1 VGVQALAAGLALLVS
16 DIGGFIDLIEAGCNG
31 YKLPPG
37 NHDDWEKMLRMML
50 TDPELTKEFKKHSF
64 KLAERFDINRIVCQ
78 YVEIF
83 MQVANQSEYALR
95 MKNYQTMDESMRN
108 KSEKKSTFLRVF
120 QWVITFLS
128 VVLLIWL
135 ISRQNWDQIL
145 QTLIRIPIST
155 IVIVLMLNF
164 VGQVLNTLRWSILL
178 NAQDIHISKWQL
190 IKIVLAGAFAS
201 NFLPSTI
208 GGDVIRLIKINQ
220 FSHNQ
225 GLNFASIVLDRF
237 VNVVAFL
244 TILPLSYSIWS
255 QAVTDRNT
263 QVMMMATLN
272 LSVIKKWFQ
281 KSWSQFISAY
291 KNWAQKPW
299 VVFQAFVVCWF
310 SIFVIFIGL
319 WLLNLGLDIQVKLV
333 QVMGISA
340 LSYFITML
348 PISINGYGL
357 REVSITF
364 FYTLIGVSADQAA
377 IFAVLSR
384 FLILFV
390 TVPGAFF
397 LGNFKDLKQIRA
409 NRNL

>member
-1 VGVQALAAGLALLVS
+1 
-16 DIGGFIDLIEAGCNG
+16 
-31 YKLPPG
+31 
-37 NHDDWEKMLRMML
+37 
-50 TDPELTKEFKKHSF
+50 
-64 KLAERFDINRIVCQ
+64 
-78 YVEIF
+78 
-83 MQVANQSEYALR
+83 
-95 MKNYQTMDESMRN
+95 MKNNLPLDESSRN
-108 KSEKKSTFLRVF
+108 RLDKKSILFHSF
-120 QWVITFLS
+120 QWVITLFS

-135 ISRQNWDQIL
+135 ISSQNWDQIL
-145 QTLIRIPIST
+145 QTLIRIPIWT
-155 IVIVLMLNF
+155 IVIVLLLNF

-178 NAQDIHISKWQL
+178 NSQDIHVSIWQL

-208 GGDVIRLIKINQ
+208 GGDMIRLIKINQ

-244 TILPLSYSIWS
+244 TILPFSFSIWP
-255 QAVTDRNT
+255 QAVADKNT
-263 QVMMMATLN
+263 QIMMMATLN

-281 KSWSQFISAY
+281 KSWYQFITAY

-299 VVFQAFVVCWF
+299 VVFQAFVVSWF
-310 SIFVIFIGL
+310 SIFVIFMGL

-364 FYTLIGVSADQAA
+364 FYTLIGVSPDQAA

-390 TVPGAFF
+390 TLPGALF
-397 LGNFKDLKQIRA
+397 LGDFKDLKQIKV

>member
-1 VGVQALAAGLALLVS
+1 
-16 DIGGFIDLIEAGCNG
+16 
-31 YKLPPG
+31 
-37 NHDDWEKMLRMML
+37 
-50 TDPELTKEFKKHSF
+50 
-64 KLAERFDINRIVCQ
+64 
-78 YVEIF
+78 
-83 MQVANQSEYALR
+83 
-95 MKNYQTMDESMRN
+95 MKNNLPLDESLRN
-108 KSEKKSTFLRVF
+108 KSDKKSIFFRVF

-155 IVIVLMLNF
+155 IVIVLLLNF
-164 VGQVLNTLRWSILL
+164 VGQILNTLRWSILL

-244 TILPLSYSIWS
+244 TILPFSISIWL
-255 QAVTDRNT
+255 QAVGDKNT

-281 KSWSQFISAY
+281 KSWHQFITAY

-299 VVFQAFVVCWF
+299 VVFQAFVVSWF

-364 FYTLIGVSADQAA
+364 FYTLIGVSPDQAA

-390 TVPGAFF
+390 TLPGAFF
-397 LGNFKDLKQIRA
+397 LGNLKDLKQIRA
-409 NRNL
+409 NRNS

>member
-1 VGVQALAAGLALLVS
+1 MK
-16 DIGGFIDLIEAGCNG
+16 DN
-31 YKLPPG
+31 LPL
-37 NHDDWEKMLRMML
+37 DASL
-50 TDPELTKEFKKHSF
+50 
-64 KLAERFDINRIVCQ
+64 
-78 YVEIF
+78 
-83 MQVANQSEYALR
+83 
-95 MKNYQTMDESMRN
+95 RN
-108 KSEKKSTFLRVF
+108 KLDKKSIFFRVF

-128 VVLLIWL
+128 VGLLIWL

-145 QTLIRIPIST
+145 QTLIRIPIWT
-155 IVIVLMLNF
+155 IIIVLLLNF
-164 VGQVLNTLRWSILL
+164 VGQLLNTLRWSILL
-178 NAQDIHISKWQL
+178 NAQDIHISIWQL

-220 FSHNQ
+220 FSQNQ
-225 GLNFASIVLDRF
+225 GLNIASIVLDRF

-244 TILPLSYSIWS
+244 TILPFSISIWP
-255 QAVTDRNT
+255 QVVADKNT
-263 QVMMMATLN
+263 QLMMMARLN

-281 KSWSQFISAY
+281 NSWQQFITAY

-299 VVFQAFVVCWF
+299 VVFQAFVVSWF

-364 FYTLIGVSADQAA
+364 FYTLIGVSPDQAA

-384 FLILFV
+384 FLILFA
-390 TVPGAFF
+390 TLPGAFF
-397 LGNFKDLKQIRA
+397 LGNFKDLKQTPLT
-409 NRNL
+409 RNS

>member
-1 VGVQALAAGLALLVS
+1 
-16 DIGGFIDLIEAGCNG
+16 
-31 YKLPPG
+31 
-37 NHDDWEKMLRMML
+37 
-50 TDPELTKEFKKHSF
+50 
-64 KLAERFDINRIVCQ
+64 
-78 YVEIF
+78 
-83 MQVANQSEYALR
+83 
-95 MKNYQTMDESMRN
+95 MKNNLPLDESLRN
-108 KSEKKSTFLRVF
+108 KSDKKSIFFRVF

-155 IVIVLMLNF
+155 IVIVLLLNF
-164 VGQVLNTLRWSILL
+164 VGQILNTLRWSILL

-244 TILPLSYSIWS
+244 TILPFSISIWL
-255 QAVTDRNT
+255 QAVGDKNT

-281 KSWSQFISAY
+281 KSWHQFITAY

-299 VVFQAFVVCWF
+299 VVFQAFVVSWF

-364 FYTLIGVSADQAA
+364 FYTLIGVSPDQAA

-390 TVPGAFF
+390 TLPGAFF
-397 LGNFKDLKQIRA
+397 LGNLKDLKLIRA
-409 NRNL
+409 NRNS

>member
-1 VGVQALAAGLALLVS
+1 
-16 DIGGFIDLIEAGCNG
+16 
-31 YKLPPG
+31 
-37 NHDDWEKMLRMML
+37 
-50 TDPELTKEFKKHSF
+50 
-64 KLAERFDINRIVCQ
+64 
-78 YVEIF
+78 
-83 MQVANQSEYALR
+83 
-95 MKNYQTMDESMRN
+95 MKNYLSLDESMRN
-108 KSEKKSTFLRVF
+108 KSDKKSTFFRVF

-244 TILPLSYSIWS
+244 TILPFSISIWS

-299 VVFQAFVVCWF
+299 VVFQAFVVSWF

-364 FYTLIGVSADQAA
+364 FYTLIGVSPDQAA

-390 TVPGAFF
+390 TLPGAFF
-397 LGNFKDLKQIRA
+397 LGNFKDLKQIPA
-409 NRNL
+409 TRNS

>member
-1 VGVQALAAGLALLVS
+1 
-16 DIGGFIDLIEAGCNG
+16 
-31 YKLPPG
+31 
-37 NHDDWEKMLRMML
+37 
-50 TDPELTKEFKKHSF
+50 
-64 KLAERFDINRIVCQ
+64 
-78 YVEIF
+78 
-83 MQVANQSEYALR
+83 
-95 MKNYQTMDESMRN
+95 MKNNLPLDESLRN
-108 KSEKKSTFLRVF
+108 KSDKKSIFFRVF

-155 IVIVLMLNF
+155 IVIVLLLNF
-164 VGQVLNTLRWSILL
+164 VGQILNTLRWSILL

-255 QAVTDRNT
+255 QAVADRNT

-299 VVFQAFVVCWF
+299 VVFQAFVVSWF

-364 FYTLIGVSADQAA
+364 FYTLIGVSPDQAA

-390 TVPGAFF
+390 TLPGAFF
-397 LGNFKDLKQIRA
+397 LGNLKDLKLIRA
-409 NRNL
+409 NRNS

>member
-1 VGVQALAAGLALLVS
+1 
-16 DIGGFIDLIEAGCNG
+16 
-31 YKLPPG
+31 
-37 NHDDWEKMLRMML
+37 
-50 TDPELTKEFKKHSF
+50 
-64 KLAERFDINRIVCQ
+64 
-78 YVEIF
+78 
-83 MQVANQSEYALR
+83 
-95 MKNYQTMDESMRN
+95 MKNYLSLDESMRN
-108 KSEKKSTFLRVF
+108 KSDKKSTFFRVF

-299 VVFQAFVVCWF
+299 VVFQAFVVSWF

-390 TVPGAFF
+390 TLPGAFF
-397 LGNFKDLKQIRA
+397 LGNLKDLKLIRA
-409 NRNL
+409 NRNS

>member
-1 VGVQALAAGLALLVS
+1 
-16 DIGGFIDLIEAGCNG
+16 
-31 YKLPPG
+31 
-37 NHDDWEKMLRMML
+37 
-50 TDPELTKEFKKHSF
+50 
-64 KLAERFDINRIVCQ
+64 
-78 YVEIF
+78 
-83 MQVANQSEYALR
+83 
-95 MKNYQTMDESMRN
+95 MKNYLSLDESMRN
-108 KSEKKSTFLRVF
+108 KSDKKSTFFRVF

-155 IVIVLMLNF
+155 IVIVLLLNF

-244 TILPLSYSIWS
+244 TILPLSFSIWS

-299 VVFQAFVVCWF
+299 VVFQAFVVSWF

-364 FYTLIGVSADQAA
+364 FYTLIGVSPDQAA

-390 TVPGAFF
+390 TLPGAFF
-397 LGNFKDLKQIRA
+397 LGNLKDLKLIRA
-409 NRNL
+409 NRNS